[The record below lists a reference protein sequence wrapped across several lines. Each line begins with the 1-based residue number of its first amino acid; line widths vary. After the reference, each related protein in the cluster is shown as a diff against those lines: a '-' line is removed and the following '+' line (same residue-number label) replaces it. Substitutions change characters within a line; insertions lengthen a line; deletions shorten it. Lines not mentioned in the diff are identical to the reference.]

1 MSQSSSFVVTS
12 RQTLPLVPLRDMVIF
27 PNMMAPFI
35 VGRESSVRALE
46 QTLSG
51 PEKQIFLVAQ
61 TDPKIDEPARDD
73 IYDIGVV
80 ATVIQNLKLPN
91 GNVKVMVEGV
101 QRARLVDMFELDGAM
116 NAEVDV
122 LEVRYPESEELQG
135 YMSKVLS
142 AFEQYAKMSHHLA
155 FEGLMSTLKLDDPD
169 RFADV
174 LSAHLMVA
182 TPEKQSLLELTSP
195 YERLQRL
202 HDLLD
207 VEIEKINIDKR
218 INVKVKK
225 QMEKAQKEYY
235 LNEKIK
241 AIHQEL
247 GRKDDKG
254 DELADLK
261 EKIEEAGLPEEAK
274 EKAEQ
279 EIKRLEAMPP
289 VSAEAT
295 VSRNYID
302 WLISVPW
309 NKASREQKDL
319 VKAEEILDADHYGLE
334 KIKERILEFLAVR
347 QLAGQTKSSIICF
360 VGPPGVGKSSL
371 AKSIARATGRE
382 FVRLSLG
389 GVRDEAEIRG
399 HRRTYIGAF
408 PGQII
413 QMMKK
418 AGTVNPVFLLDEID
432 KMSTDFRG
440 DPSAALLEVLDPEQ
454 NDAFVDH
461 YLDIDYDLS
470 KVMFIATANV
480 SHPIPAP
487 LKDRMEIIQLSG
499 YTPSEKLSIA
509 KQFLVSKQLEA
520 HGLPAE
526 KVSFEDDALKLLIE
540 RYTREAGVRN
550 LEREIGAVCRKVARR
565 VVHDHVQELVEAE
578 EADLHAEEAEAAEET
593 ADKAEET
600 AEAASTE
607 DAEGAAGDEA
617 EAAEAKA
624 DSDAEDA
631 GDDDKADAKD
641 KAKAAKKAAEARA
654 ERRKEVAKEAMEEVT
669 VTPDLVG
676 EFLGKPKHR
685 PRKKGEEAEVGV
697 ATGLAWTEFGGELL
711 ETEIGVMRGKGKL
724 TLTGQLGDVM
734 QESARAAVSYLRSR
748 ADLLGVDPDFNENY
762 DLHVHVPEGAIP
774 KDGPS
779 AGITMATSL
788 ISALTELPVRKDLA
802 MTGEVTLRGKVLP
815 VGGIKDKVLAAF
827 RAGIT
832 EVILPH
838 ENEKDLEDIPEEVRE
853 VLEIHLV
860 ESMDD
865 VLRLALEGEIT
876 PLPQADGK
884 LAEAGKEPSSSS
896 DGLAH

>member
-1 MSQSSSFVVTS
+1 VKQSSFVATE

-46 QTLSG
+46 QALTGSG
-51 PEKQIFLVAQ
+51 KRIFLVAQ
-61 TDPKIDEPARDD
+61 KDPKVDDPERGD
-73 IYDIGVV
+73 IYDLGVV
-80 ATVIQNLKLPN
+80 ATVVQNLKLPN

-101 QRARLVDMFELDGAM
+101 VRGRLVEMYEIDGAM
-116 NAEVDV
+116 NAEV
-122 LEVRYPESEELQG
+122 EVFDASFPLSDELTS
-135 YMSKVLS
+135 YMAKVLA

-182 TPEKQSLLELTSP
+182 TPEKQSLLESVNP

-247 GRKDDKG
+247 GRKDDRG
-254 DELADLK
+254 DEIAELRQ
-261 EKIEEAGLPEEAK
+261 KIEEAGLPEVAK

-279 EIKRLEAMPP
+279 ELKRLEAMPP

-302 WLISVPW
+302 WLVSVPW
-309 NKASREQKDL
+309 KKKSREQKNL
-319 VKAEEILDADHYGLE
+319 KRAEKILDQDHYGLE
-334 KIKERILEFLAVR
+334 KIKDRILEFLAVR
-347 QLAGQTKSSIICF
+347 QLVGQTKSSIICF

-371 AKSIARATGRE
+371 AKSIARATGRK

-389 GVRDEAEIRG
+389 GVRDEAEVRG

-408 PGQII
+408 PGQIV

-418 AGTVNPVFLLDEID
+418 AGTVNPIFLLDEID
-432 KMSTDFRG
+432 KMSMDFRG

-454 NDAFVDH
+454 NDSFLDH
-461 YLDIDYDLS
+461 YLDVDYDLS

-480 SHPIPAP
+480 AHTIPPA
-487 LKDRMEIIQLSG
+487 LKDRMEVIQLSG
-499 YTPSEKLSIA
+499 YTPNEKQAIA
-509 KQFLVSKQLEA
+509 RQFLVPKQLEA
-520 HGLPAE
+520 HGLSAD
-526 KVSFEDDALKLLIE
+526 KVTFSDDGLKVLIE

-550 LEREIGAVCRKVARR
+550 LEREIGSVCRKVARR
-565 VVHDHVQELVEAE
+565 VVQEKGQVVVEV
-578 EADLHAEEAEAAEET
+578 
-593 ADKAEET
+593 T
-600 AEAASTE
+600 AE
-607 DAEGAAGDEA
+607 
-617 EAAEAKA
+617 
-624 DSDAEDA
+624 
-631 GDDDKADAKD
+631 
-641 KAKAAKKAAEARA
+641 
-654 ERRKEVAKEAMEEVT
+654 V
-669 VTPDLVG
+669 VG
-676 EFLGKPKHR
+676 ELLGKPKYR
-685 PRKKGEEAEVGV
+685 PRKKNEESEVGV
-697 ATGLAWTEFGGELL
+697 ATGLAWTEVGGELL
-711 ETEIGVMRGKGKL
+711 ETEVGLMRGKGKL

-748 ADLLGVDPDFNENY
+748 ADLLGIDPDFNETN
-762 DLHVHVPEGAIP
+762 DLHLHVPEGAIP

-779 AGITMATSL
+779 AGITMATAL
-788 ISALTELPVRKDLA
+788 VSALTQVPVRKDVA
-802 MTGEVTLRGKVLP
+802 MTGEITLRGKVLP
-815 VGGIKDKVLAAF
+815 VGGIKDKVLAAY

-832 EVILPH
+832 ELILPN
-838 ENEKDLEDIPEEVRE
+838 ENEKDLEDIPEEIRA
-853 VLEIHLV
+853 VLEVHLID
-860 ESMDD
+860 SMDE
-865 VLRLALEGEIT
+865 VLRLALDAPIA
-876 PLPQADGK
+876 PLAAKGK
-884 LAEAGKEPSSSS
+884 IDAPAAEPPAAGGDS
-896 DGLAH
+896 LAH